1 MKFAETT
8 VEHIPVIALE
18 GRLDSA
24 AAARCEAYLLE
35 KAGDGRAALILD
47 LEKVDYASGS
57 GLRSLIL
64 AARMAHSRRIT
75 FAVCNLRGQ
84 VAQMIELGELAAE
97 LNSRPDVDSAICE
110 LST

>member
-24 AAARCEAYLLE
+24 AAARCDALLLE
-35 KAGDGRAALILD
+35 KACDGRAALILD
-47 LEKVDYASGS
+47 LQKVDSASGA

-64 AARMAHSRRIT
+64 AARLAHSRRIP
-75 FAVCNLRGQ
+75 FAVCNLSAQ
-84 VAQMIELGELAAE
+84 VADMVELGELAAE
-97 LNSRPDVDSAICE
+97 LNSHLDVSSAIRW

>member
-1 MKFAETT
+1 MKFTETT
-8 VEHIPVIALE
+8 VDHIPVIALE

-75 FAVCNLRGQ
+75 FAVCSLRGQ
-84 VAQMIELGELAAE
+84 VAEMIELGELAAE
-97 LNSRPDVDSAICE
+97 LNSQPDIDSVIRE